1 MRLDRRVGVVAAVV
15 VVVEVGVEVGE
26 VVAAGVAAGVGVEVV
41 GLQPLRPRHN
51 PLLHPRNQRGWLL
64 LGQGLW
70 LCPRWRWL
78 LPPHQH

>member
-1 MRLDRRVGVVAAVV
+1 MRMEGVVGV
-15 VVVEVGVEVGE
+15 VVVEAEVGV
-26 VVAAGVAAGVGVEVV
+26 GVAAGVGVGVAAGVGVGVV
-41 GLQPLRPRHN
+41 GLLPLRPRHN

-78 LPPHQH
+78 PPHQH